1 MSALVPIPPG
11 AAPELHDQFVVS
23 FGKSSA
29 LGVFTAAESM
39 HLRRGCAVIVQTDRG
54 VEIGAVLGP
63 ASLLQARLL
72 GATSS
77 GVLLRRVNPA
87 DETMREKRADLAQQ
101 IFDTSRT
108 WAQRDGLS
116 LEILDVD
123 LMFDGSQAIVQFVGD
138 ETATEPFVLALETHF
153 KITVRLENLAGAK
166 EEHDHGGCDKPDC
179 GRQAGGGC
187 STCSTG
193 GGGCST
199 CGSGKTDLREY
210 FGHLR
215 TQMES
220 RIPLA

>member
-11 AAPELHDQFVVS
+11 IVPEPHDQFVVS
-23 FGKSSA
+23 FGKSGA
-29 LGVFTAAESM
+29 LGVFTSTEPM
-39 HLRRGCAVIVQTDRG
+39 RLGRGCAVIVQTDRG

-77 GVLLRRVNPA
+77 GVLLRRVSPA
-87 DETMREKRADLAQQ
+87 DEAMREQRADLSQQ
-101 IFDTSRT
+101 IFDTGRA

-138 ETATEPFVLALETHF
+138 EAATEPFVFALGTHF
-153 KITVRLENLAGAK
+153 KITVRLENLAVAK
-166 EEHDHGGCDKPDC
+166 EEHEHGGCDKPDC
-179 GRQAGGGC
+179 GRQAGGSC
-187 STCSTG
+187 STCST